1 MRGAADHF
9 PSGGA
14 TVGIGAS
21 ICGGP
26 SGRGVAAAPGGGFS
40 RECRRAVVVGAEV
53 LPAGFVD
60 VEAIGYLP
68 APGRA
73 GIAIVGG
80 VGFQIIGV
88 F

>member
-9 PSGGA
+9 LSGRA
-14 TVGIGAS
+14 AVGIGAT
-21 ICGGP
+21 ICGG
-26 SGRGVAAAPGGGFS
+26 SIGRAAAPGGGFI
-40 RECRRAVVVGAEV
+40 RECGRAAVVGAEV

-80 VGFQIIGV
+80 IGFQIISV
-88 F
+88 W